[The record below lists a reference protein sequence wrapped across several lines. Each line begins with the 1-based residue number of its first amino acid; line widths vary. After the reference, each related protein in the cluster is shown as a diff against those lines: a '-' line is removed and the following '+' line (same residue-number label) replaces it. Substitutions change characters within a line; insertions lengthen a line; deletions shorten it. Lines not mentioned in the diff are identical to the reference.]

1 MSFARRL
8 ATLLA
13 VVGVVMLVPAT
24 ASAHPLGNFTVNRY
38 AGIVLA
44 PGEVRIDYVVDMAE
58 IPTVQVRP
66 QVDADGDGSVST
78 AEGAAW
84 ADRTATELLGGLS

>member
-13 VVGVVMLVPAT
+13 VVGAMMLVPAT

-66 QVDADGDGSVST
+66 QVDADGDELVVALDLRQAERCRTSVP
-78 AEGAAW
+78 
-84 ADRTATELLGGLS
+84 R